1 MDCLEALYNDQGLLC
16 IPQGSIYPYGIC
28 LGLQGV
34 SYSIKGLAS
43 SSAAAFC
50 DETRPASTSNCGIS
64 SAWLGREDL
73 PVVLCMVCRPLK
85 QLRPGKCANAFK
97 TVIIGIAAVSRG
109 DRGHPSREGGCSNL
123 ILEPAREKRNPTVS
137 TGETIG
143 PWIKTPTAEN
153 IAQEATD
160 FAVQTWMQLLTI
172 QPARGDGKATEFS
185 GQVLG

>member
-1 MDCLEALYNDQGLLC
+1 
-16 IPQGSIYPYGIC
+16 
-28 LGLQGV
+28 
-34 SYSIKGLAS
+34 
-43 SSAAAFC
+43 
-50 DETRPASTSNCGIS
+50 
-64 SAWLGREDL
+64 
-73 PVVLCMVCRPLK
+73 MVCRPLK
-85 QLRPGKCANAFK
+85 QLRPWKCANAFK